1 MRFKL
6 SVSIVALFAAP
17 AIAVAQNQA
26 AGGWQ
31 AMSYYN
37 FQTPSTTDPLQTL
50 VWPDVI
56 REANAYV
63 TTDLKRSLGGK
74 NALVT
79 ALAST
84 YRDGNRTIIVS
95 TALSR
100 GCDSGANDK
109 GAEIEPSVCPLRIAT
124 IENGKVVSIKSDT
137 GCYTDHAD
145 PDLPPKNRNDNSYTR
160 YDASAG
166 TISFRTSIGGRDVPN
181 CARIYSLR

>member
-1 MRFKL
+1 MLFRL
-6 SVSIVALFAAP
+6 TLPIIALLAIPWVAAA
-17 AIAVAQNQA
+17 QDQA
-26 AGGWQ
+26 AGRWQ
-31 AMSYYN
+31 AMSYYS
-37 FQTPSTTDPLQTL
+37 FETPSTTDPLQTL

-63 TTDLKRSLGGK
+63 TTELRRPLGGK

-100 GCDSGANDK
+100 ACDSGANDK
-109 GAEIEPSVCPLRIAT
+109 GAEIEPSNCPLRIVT
-124 IENGKVVSIKSDT
+124 IESGKVMSIKSDT

-145 PDLPPKNRNDNSYTR
+145 PDLPAKNRNDNSYTR
-160 YDASAG
+160 YDPATG
-166 TISFRTSIGGRDVPN
+166 TISFRTTIGGHDVPS
-181 CARIYSLR
+181 CARVYSLK

>member
-6 SVSIVALFAAP
+6 SVPIVALFASTGVA
-17 AIAVAQNQA
+17 AAQNQP

-37 FQTPSTTDPLQTL
+37 FQMPSTTDPLQTL

-63 TTDLKRSLGGK
+63 TTELKRSLGGN

-84 YRDGNRTIIVS
+84 YRDGSRTIIIS

-145 PDLPPKNRNDNSYTR
+145 PDLPAKNRNDNSYTR
-160 YDASAG
+160 YDATAG

-181 CARIYSLR
+181 CARVYSLK

>member
-1 MRFKL
+1 MRFRFTL
-6 SVSIVALFAAP
+6 PIIALLTIPGVAAA
-17 AIAVAQNQA
+17 QDQA

-37 FQTPSTTDPLQTL
+37 FQVPSTTDPLQTL

-63 TTDLKRSLGGK
+63 TTELKRSLGGR

-84 YRDGNRTIIVS
+84 YHDGNRTIIVS

-100 GCDSGANDK
+100 ACDSGANDK
-109 GAEIEPSVCPLRIAT
+109 GAEIEPSTCPLRIAT
-124 IENGKVVSIKSDT
+124 IENGKVLSIKSET
-137 GCYTDHAD
+137 ACYIDHAD
-145 PDLPPKNRNDNSYTR
+145 PDLPAKNRNDNSYTR
-160 YDASAG
+160 YHPATG
-166 TISFRTSIGGRDVPN
+166 TISFRTTIGGHDVPS
-181 CARIYSLR
+181 CARVYSLK

>member
-1 MRFKL
+1 MRFKWRFAIVTL
-6 SVSIVALFAAP
+6 LAVSDAA
-17 AIAVAQNQA
+17 AAQDQT

-63 TTDLKRSLGGK
+63 TTELKRCLGGS

-100 GCDSGANDK
+100 ACDSGANDK
-109 GAEIEPSVCPLRIAT
+109 GAGIEPSVCPLRIAT

-137 GCYTDHAD
+137 ACYTDHAD
-145 PDLPPKNRNDNSYTR
+145 PDLPAKNRNDNSYTR

-166 TISFRTSIGGRDVPN
+166 TISFRTSIGGHDVPN
-181 CARIYSLR
+181 CARVYSLK

>member
-1 MRFKL
+1 MRATFTL
-6 SVSIVALFAAP
+6 AIVALFALPSVAP
-17 AIAVAQNQA
+17 AQN

-31 AMSYYN
+31 AMSYHD
-37 FQTPSTTDPLQTL
+37 FQVPSTTDPLQTL

-63 TTDLKRSLGGK
+63 TNELKRPLAGR

-100 GCDSGANDK
+100 ACESGANDK
-109 GAEIEPSVCPLRIAT
+109 GAGIEPSTCPLRIVT
-124 IENGKVVSIKSDT
+124 IENGKVLAIKSDT
-137 GCYTDHAD
+137 GCYVDHAD
-145 PDLPPKNRNDNSYTR
+145 PDLPAKNRNDNSFTR
-160 YDASAG
+160 YDPAAG
-166 TISFRTSIGGRDVPN
+166 TVSLRTSIGGRDVPS
-181 CARIYSLR
+181 CARTYSLK

>member
-6 SVSIVALFAAP
+6 TLPIVALLAIPGVAA
-17 AIAVAQNQA
+17 AQNQA

-31 AMSYYN
+31 AMSYHN
-37 FQTPSTTDPLQTL
+37 FQIPSATDPLQTL

-63 TTDLKRSLGGK
+63 TTELKRPLGGK

-84 YRDGNRTIIVS
+84 YRDGSRTIIVS

-100 GCDSGANDK
+100 ACDSGANDK
-109 GAEIEPSVCPLRIAT
+109 GAKIEPSTCPLRIVT
-124 IENGKVVSIKSDT
+124 IENGKVMSIKSDT
-137 GCYTDHAD
+137 GCYTDHVD
-145 PDLPPKNRNDNSYTR
+145 PDLPAKNRNDSSYTR
-160 YDASAG
+160 YDPAAG
-166 TISFRTSIGGRDVPN
+166 TISFRTTIGGHDVPG
-181 CARIYSLR
+181 CARVYSLK

>member
-1 MRFKL
+1 MRFRFTL
-6 SVSIVALFAAP
+6 PFLALLAMSGIAA
-17 AIAVAQNQA
+17 AQDQA
-26 AGGWQ
+26 ADGWQ
-31 AMSYYN
+31 AMNYYS
-37 FQTPSTTDPLQTL
+37 FQTPSATDPLQTL

-63 TTDLKRSLGGK
+63 TTELKRSLDGK

-100 GCDSGANDK
+100 ACDSGANDK
-109 GAEIEPSVCPLRIAT
+109 GAAIEPSTCPVRIVT
-124 IENGKVVSIKSDT
+124 IENGKVISIKSDT

-145 PDLPPKNRNDNSYTR
+145 PDLPAKNRNDISYTR
-160 YDASAG
+160 YDATAG
-166 TISFRTSIGGRDVPN
+166 TISFRTSIGGSDVPS
-181 CARIYSLR
+181 CERVYSLK

>member
-1 MRFKL
+1 MFT
-6 SVSIVALFAAP
+6 VPIIALLAIP
-17 AIAVAQNQA
+17 GIAVAQDQSA
-26 AGGWQ
+26 SRWQ
-31 AMSYYN
+31 PMSYYN
-37 FQTPSTTDPLQTL
+37 FQIPSTTDLLQTL

-63 TTDLKRSLGGK
+63 TTELKRPLGGR

-100 GCDSGANDK
+100 ACDSGANDK
-109 GAEIEPSVCPLRIAT
+109 GAEIEPSTCPLRIVT
-124 IENGKVVSIKSDT
+124 IENGKVLTIKSDT

-145 PDLPPKNRNDNSYTR
+145 PDLPAKNRNDSSYTR
-160 YDASAG
+160 YDPAAG
-166 TISFRTSIGGRDVPN
+166 TISFRTTIGGHDVPS
-181 CARIYSLR
+181 CARVYSLK

>member
-1 MRFKL
+1 MRFKFA
-6 SVSIVALFAAP
+6 VPIIALL
-17 AIAVAQNQA
+17 AIPGSAVAQHQA

-31 AMSYYN
+31 AMSYYS
-37 FQTPSTTDPLQTL
+37 FETPSNDPLQTL

-63 TTDLKRSLGGK
+63 TTELKRPLGGK

-84 YRDGNRTIIVS
+84 YRDGSRTIIVS

-100 GCDSGANDK
+100 ACDSGANDK
-109 GAEIEPSVCPLRIAT
+109 GAEIEPSICPLRVVT
-124 IENGKVVSIKSDT
+124 IENGKVTFHKSDT

-145 PDLPPKNRNDNSYTR
+145 PDLPAKNRNDNSYTR
-160 YDASAG
+160 YDPATG
-166 TISFRTSIGGRDVPN
+166 TISFRTTIGGRDVPS
-181 CARIYSLR
+181 CARVYSLK

>member
-1 MRFKL
+1 MRFKFIL
-6 SVSIVALFAAP
+6 RIAALL
-17 AIAVAQNQA
+17 AIPGVAVAQDQA
-26 AGGWQ
+26 AAGWQ
-31 AMSYYN
+31 PMSYYN
-37 FQTPSTTDPLQTL
+37 FQVPSTTDPLQTL

-63 TTDLKRSLGGK
+63 TTELKRPLGGR

-100 GCDSGANDK
+100 ACDSGANDK
-109 GAEIEPSVCPLRIAT
+109 GAEIEPSTCPLRIAT
-124 IENGKVVSIKSDT
+124 IENGKVLSIKSDT

-145 PDLPPKNRNDNSYTR
+145 PDLPAKNRNDNSYTR
-160 YDASAG
+160 YDPTSG
-166 TISFRTSIGGRDVPN
+166 TISFRTTVGGHDVPS
-181 CARIYSLR
+181 CARTYSLK